1 MSPIPCPPRK
11 GEGDRVLCMS
21 QVNVIVIHVRD
32 KQAAEY
38 EKLFAERQ
46 LPRWKDYHARGK
58 FINARI
64 FRSQFGS
71 DQRRNV
77 VKYVIV
83 VEVPSMAEHQE
94 HDQDPEFQEFDRL
107 ADQFQP
113 ENPLVFGGDL
123 IYSVG

>member
-1 MSPIPCPPRK
+1 
-11 GEGDRVLCMS
+11 MS
-21 QVNVIVIHVRD
+21 QVNVIVIHVRA

-46 LPRWKDYHARGK
+46 LPRWKDLHARGK
-58 FINARI
+58 FLNARF

-71 DQRRNV
+71 DERRSV

-83 VEVPSMAEHQE
+83 VEVPSMAEHHE

-107 ADQFQP
+107 ADAFQP
-113 ENPLVFGGDL
+113 EGPLVFGGDL
-123 IYSVG
+123 LYSVG